1 MFFLDILYNFLV
13 GIMMF
18 YIINVLLLL
27 FLDWI
32 SEMLFD
38 ILFLFFV
45 IDCFCKMLL
54 EIYSFEVF
62 ELEGKVV

>member
-1 MFFLDILYNFLV
+1 
-13 GIMMF
+13 MMF

-54 EIYSFEVF
+54 EIQSFEVF
-62 ELEGKVV
+62 ESEGKEVYL